1 MLFFAIVFVILGLMI
16 GSLLKEESV
25 AITSILVITVIWA
38 FVYGPWAI
46 ATFIELIVGYG
57 FAKNIKTRL

>member
-1 MLFFAIVFVILGLMI
+1 MLFFAVVFVILGLII
-16 GSLLKEESV
+16 GSMLKEESV

-46 ATFIELIVGYG
+46 ATLIELIVGYSL
-57 FAKNIKTRL
+57 AKSMKARL